1 MMQRRDFITLLGGAA
16 AAWPLAARA
25 QQAAVPMVAYL
36 GSMAEADVSRLRALR
51 EGLGEAGF
59 AEGRNVRI
67 EYRGVGVP
75 ATRVREV
82 AADLIRQK
90 ASVIVGSSP
99 TAAVVK
105 EVTSTVPIVFWSV
118 PDPVQVGLVASLNRP
133 GGNVTGVSGMGTEI
147 GGKQLGL
154 MHELLPSAARYALLI
169 NPAGFVVGG
178 PLEKEMQSVAEGLGA
193 QVEVLTPGTIA
204 EIDSAFASLA
214 RRRTDAVFVAPGR
227 FFTDRRAQFATLA
240 TRYGIP
246 AMYGYRDFVE
256 IGGLMSYGASETDMH
271 RQMGVYV
278 GRILKGEKPA
288 DLPVLRPTKFEL
300 TINLTTAKALGLDVP
315 PTLLAIADEV
325 IE

>member
-1 MMQRRDFITLLGGAA
+1 MIQRRDFITLLGGAA
-16 AAWPLAARA
+16 AWPLAARA
-25 QQAAVPMVAYL
+25 QQAPMVAYL

-67 EYRGVGVP
+67 EYRGVGTP
-75 ATRVREV
+75 PTRVREV

-90 ASVIVGSSP
+90 ASVIIGSSP
-99 TAAVVK
+99 TAAAVK
-105 EVTSTVPIVFWSV
+105 EVTSRVPIVFWSV

-154 MHELLPSAARYALLI
+154 MHELLPSASRYALLV

-178 PLEKEMQSVAEGLGA
+178 PLEKEMQSVAQGLGA

-204 EIDSAFASLA
+204 EIDSAFASLT
-214 RRRTDAVFVAPGR
+214 RKRTEAVFVAPGR
-227 FFTDRRAQFATLA
+227 FFTDRRAQFTTLA
-240 TRYGIP
+240 TRYAMP

-271 RQMGVYV
+271 RQMGIYV

-300 TINLTTAKALGLDVP
+300 AINLTTARALGLTVP
-315 PTLLAIADEV
+315 PTLLALADDV